1 MIPKNKG
8 TNNTTTTNNKYFIY
22 TAKMDQYYKK
32 AAGINLCAAIKHL
45 KIKKSITYIAKKG
58 ED

>member
-1 MIPKNKG
+1 MILKNKG
-8 TNNTTTTNNKYFIY
+8 TNTTTTINNKYFIY
-22 TAKMDQYYKK
+22 TAKMDQFKKK

-45 KIKKSITYIAKKG
+45 KINKAIVYLAKKR